1 MKGSSQDMQA
11 SAAATAAERRKMED
25 ICRAIAVHGDGP
37 LPLKDL
43 AARAGLSAFHF
54 QRRFKAVIGVSPR
67 EYLEACRMKTLKK
80 NLRGGQRVTDA
91 IYDAGFG
98 APSRVY
104 ARTATHLGMT
114 PRQYGRKGEGLAISY
129 AIARTPLGLT
139 MIGATDRGI
148 CLIQFGDS
156 EQELLVMLADEFPG
170 AAIAPMDKSGNALFN
185 DWMKALNAYL
195 DGAEKR
201 LELPLDIRGTA
212 FQMKVWKYLQR
223 IPHGATM
230 SYAEVARAMGQP
242 KSARAVATACAANRI
257 AIAIPCHRVI
267 RGDGSLSGYKWNP
280 ARKKKLL
287 AMEQGA

>member
-1 MKGSSQDMQA
+1 MQTT
-11 SAAATAAERRKMED
+11 AAITPAERRKMED
-25 ICRAIAVHGDGP
+25 ICRVIAAHDDGP

-54 QRRFKAVIGVSPR
+54 QRRFKAVIGVTPR

-80 NLRGGQRVTDA
+80 HLRGGGRVTDA

-104 ARTATHLGMT
+104 GRTAAQLGMT

-129 AIARTPLGLT
+129 ASAGTPLGLM
-139 MIGATDRGI
+139 MIGATDKGI

-156 EQELLVMLADEFPG
+156 KAALLAMLADEFPQ
-170 AAIAPMDKSGNALFN
+170 AALSPMDKNSTASFR

-195 DGAEKR
+195 GGAEKR

-212 FQMKVWKYLQR
+212 FQTKVWKYLQR
-223 IPHGATM
+223 IPHGSTM

-267 RGDGSLSGYKWNP
+267 RGDGSLSGYKWAP
-280 ARKKKLL
+280 ERKKKLL
-287 AMEQGA
+287 ALEQGA